1 MARKPRRV
9 SKETIKAKA
18 DKAAA
23 RSAGEEVVEAAKPID
38 PVIVP
43 AVEIKAK
50 AKPKRSRGRPTAYTP
65 AVGKAVCKML
75 AMGMSVKA
83 IGKRE
88 WMPRSTTI
96 LTWGNDPTHPFS
108 DHYAK
113 SRMIGFLNRAEEIL
127 DISDDG
133 SNDYMER
140 RDKDGGSLGWMVNG
154 EAVAR
159 SRLRVETRKW
169 VLSKMLPKIYGDKLA
184 MEHSGK
190 DGGPIQHA
198 STPQPTGDDHLG
210 DLTKRYAKKT
220 AELMLTAAKK
230 PNGSAAKH

>member
-1 MARKPRRV
+1 MARKPTSRRP
-9 SKETIKAKA
+9 SKKSVAEAAARAEKRSKGEEIIDTPAPINPPIVKAA
-18 DKAAA
+18 EIKAAA
-23 RSAGEEVVEAAKPID
+23 KV
-38 PVIVP
+38 
-43 AVEIKAK
+43 
-50 AKPKRSRGRPTAYTP
+50 KRSRGRPTAYTP

-96 LTWGNDPTHPFS
+96 LTWGNDPSHPFS

-113 SRMIGFLNRAEEIL
+113 SRLIGFLSRAEEIL

-133 SNDYMER
+133 TNDYMER
-140 RDKDGGSLGWMVNG
+140 RDKDGASLGWMVNG

-169 VLSKMLPKIYGDKLA
+169 VLSKMLPKIYGDKVA
-184 MEHSGK
+184 MEHTGK
-190 DGGPIQHA
+190 DGGPIAHA
-198 STPQPTGDDHLG
+198 SVPQPTGEDHLD
-210 DLTKRYAKKT
+210 DLTKRYAIKAAPHIK
-220 AELMLTAAKK
+220 ASLT
-230 PNGSAAKH
+230 GTKH